1 MTKQLRTTVT
11 GHLLTLAVAGL
22 ALLAAPSTARAA
34 FLDFTVDEG
43 TVPGAFP
50 NIFVADKI
58 NGGYS
63 ERLSFDG
70 LGGFS
75 ATLIADFTAY
85 FSAEGTVPMGNQLG
99 VPPELPFAPFEYGL
113 YALVVATGTVAGGP
127 GTFTFNTST
136 IDVKLYIDPKL
147 DTTKTLPAL
156 GGAAPVVVD
165 ASADDY
171 LLLTASSIYFED
183 NVLKTGVG
191 GFFDIR
197 FDDPTLSTP
206 PGCVAPL
213 CGTSYWP
220 DLPLIGL
227 KATVDGDFD
236 TFAPSGTVTTSG
248 DLSVVFVPEP
258 ASLVLLGLGFASVG
272 LMARRR
278 QRTTR

>member
-99 VPPELPFAPFEYGL
+99 VPPELIFAPFEYGL
-113 YALVVATGTVAGGP
+113 YALAVATGTVAGGP
-127 GTFTFNTST
+127 STFTFSTST

-147 DTTKTLPAL
+147 DTAKSLPAV
-156 GGAAPVVVD
+156 GGAAPIVVD
-165 ASADDY
+165 ASGDDY
-171 LLLTASSIYFED
+171 LVLTASSIYFED

-197 FDDPTLSTP
+197 FDDPALTALGAT
-206 PGCVAPL
+206 
-213 CGTSYWP
+213 YWP
-220 DLPLIGL
+220 DLPLVGL